1 MTGTGSFDLEAGL
14 VYSTAGE
21 MRLSGDY
28 YRPRADGAAPV
39 VVAVH
44 GGAWKSGSA
53 QFYQYWGPFL
63 ASRGI
68 ALFAIDYRL
77 VEGVR
82 SRYPAAVHDVCAA
95 LAFVRANACR
105 LGVDPNRIGLIGD
118 SAGAHLAALVAL
130 AGEPPI
136 SAGIGFD
143 DADAGRR
150 IAVKAVVGVYGVYDL
165 LAQWQH
171 DLLARPRDQITEAL
185 MGMSPID
192 DRLSFF
198 AASPLAHV
206 TRQRNSTAFLVSWG
220 TADDIVDWETQSKP
234 FVMALKQA
242 GFFVR
247 TTPITDAPHFW
258 MSDPIDEPHGYAA
271 RLAPGLLRFLRERL

>member
-1 MTGTGSFDLEAGL
+1 MTSTGSFNLEAGL

-21 MRLSGDY
+21 VRLSGDY
-28 YRPRADGAAPV
+28 YRPREDGAAPV

-68 ALFAIDYRL
+68 ALFVIDYRL
-77 VEGVR
+77 VEGPR
-82 SRYPAAVHDVCAA
+82 NRYPAAIHDVRAA
-95 LAFVRANACR
+95 LEFVHANACR
-105 LGVDPNRIGLIGD
+105 LGVDPNWIGLIGD

-130 AGEPPI
+130 AGESPLF
-136 SAGIGFD
+136 AGSGFD
-143 DADAGRR
+143 NADAGRR

-171 DLLARPRDQITEAL
+171 DLVARPRDPITEAL

-192 DRLSFF
+192 DRLSFLG
-198 AASPLAHV
+198 ASPLAHV
-206 TRQRNSTAFLVSWG
+206 TRQRNKTAFLVSWG
-220 TADDIVDWETQSKP
+220 AADDTVDWETPSKP
-234 FVMALKQA
+234 FVTALKQA

-247 TTPITDAPHFW
+247 TVPIADAPHFW
-258 MSDPIDEPHGYAA
+258 MSDPMDEPHG
-271 RLAPGLLRFLRERL
+271 